1 MAINLFGFEIKRLQD
16 TEEKTV
22 QPAIAPAQN
31 EDGAITLNST
41 ALGGYYGTFLNL
53 DTAFKNENELISR
66 YRSMAMQPECE
77 QAIDE
82 IVNEAI
88 SRDDSGESVSIIL
101 DDLEQPDNIKE
112 LIREEFYTVLKLL
125 DFDNAGADIFRRWYV
140 DGRLFYQVHVDEK
153 NPLAGINKLTYI
165 DSRKIRKVRTL
176 EKQKDPRT
184 GAIVVRG
191 EQEFYV
197 YNERSVMGNQNIISN
212 PVEASVKIAPDAIIN
227 INSGLMDVS
236 RNMVLSYL
244 HKAIKPLNQ
253 LRMIEDA
260 VVIYRLSRAP
270 ERRVFYIDV
279 GNLPKMKAD
288 QYLKDIMTKF
298 RNKVVYDANTGEV
311 RDDRRFMSM
320 IEDFWIP
327 RRGEG
332 KGTEIT
338 TLPAGQNLGEL
349 TDVKYF
355 EGKLYKS
362 LNVPMSRLE
371 QNQGFSLGRTTEI
384 TRDELKFSRFVEKL
398 RNKFS
403 IMFDELMKR
412 QLALKGIASP
422 EEWDELKE
430 DIHYDFIKDNNFAEL
445 KEAELITSRVTL
457 LNSMIP
463 YVGTYYSMNW
473 VRKNVLHLTEEEIK
487 EMKSEIEEER
497 TEMMEIAQTDADKEA
512 LQTATVTQAQVGAQ
526 MQAQQQFAPPEEP
539 SNINKTSANSASK
552 PSGEK

>member
-1 MAINLFGFEIKRLQD
+1 MAINLFGFEIKRAG
-16 TEEKTV
+16 EPETV
-22 QPAIAPAQN
+22 QPAIAPPQHD
-31 EDGAITLNST
+31 DGAVTINAN

-53 DTAFKNENELISR
+53 DTAFKNEGELISR
-66 YRSMAMQPECE
+66 YRAMAMQPECE
-77 QAIDE
+77 QAIDD
-82 IVNEAI
+82 IVNESI
-88 SRDDSGESVSIIL
+88 SRDEKGQSVSIIL

-112 LIREEFYTVLKLL
+112 LIREEFNQVLKLL
-125 DFDNAGADIFRRWYV
+125 DFDNSGSDIFRRWYV
-140 DGRLFYQVHVDEK
+140 DGRLFYQVHVDEA
-153 NPLAGINKLTYI
+153 NPTAGIHKLTYL
-165 DSRKIRKVRTL
+165 DPRKIRKVRSL
-176 EKQKDPRT
+176 ERKRDPRT
-184 GAIVVRG
+184 NAVVVSG
-191 EQEFYV
+191 EEEFYV
-197 YNERSVMGNQNIISN
+197 YNERQMMGNQNLISN
-212 PVEASVKIAPDAIIN
+212 PIEASVKIAPDTIVN

-260 VVIYRLSRAP
+260 IVIYRLSRAP

-288 QYLKDIMTKF
+288 QYLRDIMTKF
-298 RNKVVYDANTGEV
+298 RNKIVYDANTGEV

-332 KGTEIT
+332 KSTEIT

-355 EGKLYKS
+355 EQKLYKS
-362 LNVPMSRLE
+362 LNVPISRLE

-384 TRDELKFSRFVEKL
+384 TRDEIKFSRFIEKL

-403 IMFDELMKR
+403 TIFDDLMKR

-422 EEWDELKE
+422 DEWDDIKE

-445 KEAELITSRVTL
+445 RDADLITSRVTL

-463 YVGTYYSMNW
+463 FVGTYYSMNW
-473 VRKNVLHLTEEEIK
+473 VRKNVLHLTEEEINDMKK
-487 EMKSEIEEER
+487 EIVEER
-497 TEMMEIAQTDADKEA
+497 EEMIAIAQLDADKQA
-512 LQTATVTQAQVGAQ
+512 IQAATVTQAQVGAQ
-526 MQAQQQFAPPEEP
+526 MQAQAEFAPPEQP
-539 SNINKTSANSASK
+539 SNINKTSANGASK
-552 PSGEK
+552 PSGEQ